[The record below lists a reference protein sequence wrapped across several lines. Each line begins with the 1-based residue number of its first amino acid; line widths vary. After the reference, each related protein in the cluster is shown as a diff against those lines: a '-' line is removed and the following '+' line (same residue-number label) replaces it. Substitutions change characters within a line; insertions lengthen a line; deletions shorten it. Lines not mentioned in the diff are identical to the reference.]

1 MKKSGKLEKIR
12 ELEEQYKD
20 ATMEENK
27 EVFKEI
33 HDVFGG
39 EVNMFISGAAAI
51 DKNVVSAFRNWGIN
65 LCQGYGLT
73 ETSPVVAIETKDVF
87 RVGSIGKALEHV
99 EVKLADV
106 NEDGMGELVVKG
118 TSVMIGYYENEEA
131 NKEVLKDGW
140 FYTGDLAKID
150 EDGYIFICG
159 RKKSVIVAKN
169 GKNVFP
175 EETETLINRLTGV
188 KESFVFGKQ
197 QSDDYADI
205 KIYAKIVFDRKLM
218 KEAYNAETDDEIY
231 KVLWNEI
238 IEINKTMPK
247 YKSVLGIIITEEPL
261 IKTTTNKIK
270 RQENLKNI

>member
-20 ATMEENK
+20 ATMEEKK

-118 TSVMIGYYENEEA
+118 PSVMIGYYENEEA

>member
-118 TSVMIGYYENEEA
+118 PSVMIGYYENEEA

-150 EDGYIFICG
+150 EDVYIFICG